1 MHVPD
6 SVLNKSRMRWHAAS
20 PSSMH
25 VAGQVVPALDP
36 NTPIYAG
43 GFSMQLIKRRMM
55 EFNLWN
61 PDRFKVF
68 HMRERF
74 QLGPFECVPRKLS
87 REHSTWAWPGG
98 PCMLEIGVFAYSYNQ
113 VMSWSWVCYH
123 KTKTSSTVCLM
134 VQWQLQTL
142 QDMCSWAHNCAHR
155 HRCVGGFS
163 MACDAGVSRCA

>member
-1 MHVPD
+1 
-6 SVLNKSRMRWHAAS
+6 
-20 PSSMH
+20 MH

-74 QLGPFECVPRKLS
+74 QLGPFECAPRKVA
-87 REHSTWAWPGG
+87 REHFLLVGLAW
-98 PCMLEIGVFAYSYNQ
+98 
-113 VMSWSWVCYH
+113 
-123 KTKTSSTVCLM
+123 
-134 VQWQLQTL
+134 
-142 QDMCSWAHNCAHR
+142 
-155 HRCVGGFS
+155 RCVHAGER
-163 MACDAGVSRCA
+163 GVSLFINHGPG